1 MTLGER
7 IKTTRTALGLT
18 QEALAETLGLAPQ
31 TISKWERGESMPDA
45 ALLPDL
51 ADALGLSLDKLF
63 DRRSGSRAD
72 AEGALVRWLK
82 PAEEKARMA
91 GVQETMGIL
100 YNILMDRYD
109 EEGNYIPDP
118 YGDGDPRYP
127 KEWDYTLLGDEG
139 LAVWRVNPDLPLG
152 LFIGEGRG
160 WLPLFE
166 DPDELAYLW
175 EALAD
180 RDTRRAIL
188 RGMSRENLPFDRAE
202 AGEVLG
208 TAEPEK
214 VVAHLMKLKIFFPE
228 KAMVDEEELDV
239 LRFRWHFPLLALL
252 LLARALFGPVTSRA
266 GMTAMGEHRWDTPPL
281 RRREE

>member
-1 MTLGER
+1 
-7 IKTTRTALGLT
+7 
-18 QEALAETLGLAPQ
+18 
-31 TISKWERGESMPDA
+31 
-45 ALLPDL
+45 
-51 ADALGLSLDKLF
+51 
-63 DRRSGSRAD
+63 
-72 AEGALVRWLK
+72 
-82 PAEEKARMA
+82 
-91 GVQETMGIL
+91 MGIL

-118 YGDGDPRYP
+118 NGDVGDPLYP

-139 LAVWRVNPDLPLG
+139 LAVWRRNEDLPLG

-202 AGEVLG
+202 AGEALG

-214 VVAHLMKLKIFFPE
+214 VVAQLMKLKIFFPE
-228 KAMVDEEELDV
+228 KAMVDGEELEI
-239 LRFRWHFPLLALL
+239 LRFRQDFKLLALL
-252 LLARALFGPVTSRA
+252 LLARALFGPVTARA
-266 GMTAMGEHRWDTPPL
+266 GMTAMGEHRIHTPPL
-281 RRREE
+281 RTRE